1 MSPQNNKIDQLA
13 NFSLSFGKVGLLVI
27 ENNNEFEQKIDEI
40 RPPLSKLEYKLAS
53 DYLEI
58 MDALSGG
65 LERVVY
71 IERAEKLDGNVL
83 EIVAEFEAGIVS
95 LADKKNKTGLK
106 TAKWNP
112 SKISLLIIMTRRQ
125 VENSYDKLFNYLTIV
140 QSI

>member
-1 MSPQNNKIDQLA
+1 MSSQNNKIDLLA
-13 NFSLSFGKVGLLVI
+13 NFSLSFGKVALLVI

-40 RPPLSKLEYKLAS
+40 TPPLSKLEYKLAS

-65 LERVVY
+65 LERIVY
-71 IERAEKLDGNVL
+71 IERADRLDSNVL
-83 EIVAEFEAGIVS
+83 EIIAEFDAGIVS
-95 LADKKNKTGLK
+95 LSDKKNKTGLK

-112 SKISLLIIMTRRQ
+112 SKNSLLVVMTRRQ
-125 VENSYDKLFNYLTIV
+125 VENSYDKLFNYLSIV